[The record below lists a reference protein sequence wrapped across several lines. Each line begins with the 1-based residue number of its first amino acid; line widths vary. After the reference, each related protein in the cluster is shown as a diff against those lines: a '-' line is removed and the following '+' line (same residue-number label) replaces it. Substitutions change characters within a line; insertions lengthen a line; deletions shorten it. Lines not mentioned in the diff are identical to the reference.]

1 MGNTATSCTQP
12 LGDVTKKRTDRG
24 GSPELNIHYAVS
36 EMKGYRLTME
46 DKHIH
51 VVGNIP
57 VRDDSNHTD
66 ILVDHAI
73 FGVFDGHGG
82 DFTSKFLAA
91 NFTGVFSRRDELQR
105 YLELPERG
113 EKSQQDANGV
123 ALLQKGLTNTFLELD
138 EQLLPLQRERTEGL
152 RSGKIAASGSKDNY
166 DEYSSS
172 VQQTTTRKSNSVS
185 AEEKSGS
192 TAVVVLVTPSHIIC
206 ANTGDSRALL
216 RRGGRTL
223 PLSFD
228 HKPSEVPE
236 RLRICD
242 HGGFVKGKR
251 VNGDLAVSRAF
262 GDFVYK
268 DNGSPYYTSRVAS
281 QQKVIVSPDFVV
293 YPRNDAQDEFIILAC
308 DGIWDVASNK
318 QLSEFVYRL
327 LSDGEVDLGNVCEEC
342 LDTCLD
348 RQSRD
353 NMTMMLVSLPGIRR
367 DLSNA
372 AALNNALWGSR
383 TARHAKNITQSTLTV
398 AQAPCTLLSRFG
410 RSPAV
415 EV

>member
-1 MGNTATSCTQP
+1 MGNTASATCSQP
-12 LGDVTKKRTDRG
+12 FTDVSKKRTDRG
-24 GSPELNIHYAVS
+24 GSPEMNIHFGVS

-51 VVGNIP
+51 AVGNIP
-57 VRDDSNHTD
+57 VRGEHHTNHTA
-66 ILVDHAI
+66 ILADHALL
-73 FGVFDGHGG
+73 GVFDGHGG

-91 NFTGVFSRRDELQR
+91 NFTGVFSRREELQK
-105 YLELPERG
+105 YMDLPETG
-113 EKSQQDANGV
+113 DQSQQDVNGI
-123 ALLQKGLTNTFLELD
+123 ALLQKALTNTFSELD
-138 EQLLPLQRERTEGL
+138 EQLLPLQLERTEGL
-152 RSGKIAASGSKDNY
+152 RNCKIQASGSNDNY
-166 DEYSSS
+166 ESQPTRNSSA
-172 VQQTTTRKSNSVS
+172 V

-192 TAVVVLVTPSHIIC
+192 TAVVVLVTPSHILC

-216 RRGGRTL
+216 RRVGRTL

-236 RLRICD
+236 RLRIND
-242 HGGFVKGKR
+242 FGGFVKGKR

-268 DNGSPYYTSRVAS
+268 DNGDQHGQYTSRFAS
-281 QQKVIVSPDFVV
+281 KQKVTVTPDFVV
-293 YPRNDAQDEFIILAC
+293 YPRNDAEDEFIILAC

-327 LSDGEVDLGNVCEEC
+327 LSDGEVDLGNICEEC

-353 NMTMMLVSLPGIRR
+353 NMTMMLVSLPGIKM
-367 DLSNA
+367 DKSPA
-372 AALNNALWGSR
+372 TALNNALWGNR
-383 TARHAKNITQSTLTV
+383 TARQAKNITFSALSV
-398 AQAPCTLLSRFG
+398 AQAPCTALSRSG
-410 RSPAV
+410 THSQPV

>member
-1 MGNTATSCTQP
+1 M
-12 LGDVTKKRTDRG
+12 
-24 GSPELNIHYAVS
+24 
-36 EMKGYRLTME
+36 TME

-51 VVGNIP
+51 VVGNLP
-57 VRDDSNHTD
+57 VRDYYHTA
-66 ILVDHAI
+66 ILTDHAL

-91 NFTGVFSRRDELQR
+91 NFTGVFSRREELQT
-105 YLELPERG
+105 YLELPITG
-113 EKSQQDANGV
+113 EKSRQDVNGI
-123 ALLQKGLTNTFLELD
+123 ALLQKALTNTFLELD

-152 RSGKIAASGSKDNY
+152 RSGKIKASGSNDLNY
-166 DEYSSS
+166 DELSAQPS
-172 VQQTTTRKSNSVS
+172 TARKSNT
-185 AEEKSGS
+185 APEEKSGS
-192 TAVVVLVTPSHIIC
+192 TAVIVLLTPSHIIC

-236 RLRICD
+236 RLRIGEF
-242 HGGFVKGKR
+242 GGLVKGKR

-262 GDFVYK
+262 GDFGYK
-268 DNGSPYYTSRVAS
+268 DNHHASDGTYTSRVAS

-293 YPRNDAQDEFIILAC
+293 YPRNDSQDEFIILAC

-318 QLSEFVYRL
+318 QLSEFVCRL
-327 LSDGEVDLGNVCEEC
+327 LSDGEVDLGHVCEEC

-348 RQSRD
+348 RESRD
-353 NMTMMLVSLPGIRR
+353 NMTMMLIGLPGIKM
-367 DLSNA
+367 DQTNA

-383 TARHAKNITQSTLTV
+383 TARQARNITYSTLSA
-398 AQAPCTLLSRFG
+398 AQVPCTALSRFKQQ
-410 RSPAV
+410 SQAV